1 MSQGIGLHQHLNLSQ
16 TLSPQMQQSL
26 QYLQAPVMELRSLM
40 QQEMQANPV
49 LEDVTDV
56 SEPTDDDWD
65 KELDEIRQDDEDW
78 REYFAQSRETQGTFS
93 SDAEKKR
100 QFLFDSQ
107 IAQPSLSE
115 HLLDQL
121 LLSTDNATIQMAG
134 EEIIGN
140 IDDDGFLKSEISEMA
155 SNANLAPEV
164 IQTALDLIQTF
175 HPPGIAARNLRECL
189 LIQLSLRGLTESI
202 EYQIV
207 DKNLQLLARKRF
219 QELSKKYK
227 VSVERIREAAAL
239 IGRLQPKPGL
249 AFSPDEPQNIVQ
261 AEAAIFQHEGEWI
274 AQLNA
279 DPVPRLRIS
288 PAYKDLMAE
297 SHRDNQLKNYLKER
311 IRAGKF
317 LIKCI
322 HQRQQTI
329 EDILKE
335 IIERQLDFLEEG
347 PSKLKPLTMSR
358 VAQAAGVHETTVSR
372 AIANK
377 YVETPWGVVPMKY
390 FFTSGY
396 RTDDGNRM
404 SNTSVKEA
412 IQKLVANED
421 KTSPLSDTAIVS
433 NLKKE
438 GIHLAR
444 RTVAKYRSELNIL
457 PSNLRRAS

>member
-1 MSQGIGLHQHLNLSQ
+1 MSQGMGLHQNLNLSQ

-26 QYLQAPVMELRSLM
+26 QYLQAPVMELRALM

-49 LEDVTDV
+49 LEDIAEAPEESD
-56 SEPTDDDWD
+56 EEWD
-65 KELDEIRQDDEDW
+65 KELDEIRQHDEDW
-78 REYFAQSRETQGTFS
+78 REYFTQSQGSNASYS
-93 SDAEKKR
+93 SEAEKKR

-121 LLSTDNATIQMAG
+121 LLSTDEESIQKAG

-140 IDDDGFLKSEISEMA
+140 IDDDGLLQSDVEEIAEATGLSRETVH
-155 SNANLAPEV
+155 S
-164 IQTALDLIQTF
+164 ALELIQSF
-175 HPPGIAARNLRECL
+175 HPPGIAARDLKECL
-189 LIQLSLRGLTESI
+189 LIQLSLRGLKESI

-207 DKNLQLLARKRF
+207 EENLDLLGRKRF
-219 QELSKKYK
+219 QELAKKYK
-227 VSVERIREAAAL
+227 VSGDRIREAASL
-239 IGRLQPKPGL
+239 IGGLQPKPGL
-249 AFSPDEPQNIVQ
+249 AFSPDEPQNVVQ
-261 AEAAIFQHEGEWI
+261 PEASIFRHEGKWQV
-274 AQLNA
+274 QLNA

-288 PAYKDLMAE
+288 PSYKDLLAE
-297 SHRDNQLKNYLKER
+297 SHKDINLKEYLRDR

-322 HQRQQTI
+322 HQRQETI
-329 EDILKE
+329 EGILRE
-335 IIERQLDFLEEG
+335 VIEQQQDFLEEG

-358 VAQAAGVHETTVSR
+358 VAQAVGVHETTVSR

-377 YVETPWGVVPMKY
+377 YVNTPWGVIPMKY

-396 RTDDGNRM
+396 RTDDGSRM

-412 IQKLVANED
+412 IQQLVGDEN
-421 KTSPLSDTAIVS
+421 KSSPLSDTDIVS
-433 NLKKE
+433 ILKKQ

-444 RTVAKYRSELNIL
+444 RTVAKYRAELNIL
-457 PSNLRRAS
+457 PSNLRRES